1 MGTPAAGH
9 SQKGLGR
16 VRRSMPGVGA
26 RRFASVWHARG
37 GFRQRSPT
45 RALAAERTGAQLA
58 TRPLPMK
65 HKGRGRRSRRAHSN
79 SWGEQAVVEDAITP
93 DWALAQPAA
102 VEVRTQSPS
111 SPAPL
116 RAWLSI
122 GIGAASLLGAAGA
135 ARLIGARPT
144 RANRLAFA
152 AIGLCDL
159 AYGLSLFGNRSRK
172 SLAWLRVA
180 ADVANLGVLGTR
192 FAPQKLR
199 GPRFAGLIAAGAGL
213 TVVDALA
220 AARNGNHARQHSHPS
235 VYINATTTIR
245 KSPDEVYAFWRDF
258 SNIPRFMRH
267 VGNVTEVQGNTTWE
281 AHASLGP
288 SLTWEA
294 QIVSDRPGEEIRWR
308 STETSLLANHGAVY
322 FRNAPGGRGTE
333 VHVHL
338 GFEPPLGAVGA
349 GIAKLI
355 RALPREQLAAD
366 LRRLKQLLELGE
378 IVRSD
383 ASIHRGRHPAQ
394 PSAEEGGEQQ

>member
-135 ARLIGARPT
+135 LESVLSIKALLTGILPPT
-144 RANRLAFA
+144 INLDQPIAEAQGFNLVAHSAQEKGLRAVMNN
-152 AIGLCDL
+152 
-159 AYGLSLFGNRSRK
+159 SFGF
-172 SLAWLRVA
+172 
-180 ADVANLGVLGTR
+180 GGT
-192 FAPQKLR
+192 
-199 GPRFAGLIAAGAGL
+199 
-213 TVVDALA
+213 
-220 AARNGNHARQHSHPS
+220 
-235 VYINATTTIR
+235 NATVI
-245 KSPDEVYAFWRDF
+245 F
-258 SNIPRFMRH
+258 SKI
-267 VGNVTEVQGNTTWE
+267 
-281 AHASLGP
+281 
-288 SLTWEA
+288 
-294 QIVSDRPGEEIRWR
+294 
-308 STETSLLANHGAVY
+308 
-322 FRNAPGGRGTE
+322 
-333 VHVHL
+333 
-338 GFEPPLGAVGA
+338 
-349 GIAKLI
+349 
-355 RALPREQLAAD
+355 
-366 LRRLKQLLELGE
+366 
-378 IVRSD
+378 
-383 ASIHRGRHPAQ
+383 
-394 PSAEEGGEQQ
+394 